1 IACNVRAVSLSDSPF
16 ATLDPPALKLITS
29 AESRLAASSNE
40 ILVRVEFSRKKFTTV
55 RPRRAGT
62 FLITRVPTSRNDSAV
77 SRIRVTS
84 VALRSCIDNRCSF
97 TSPCSLHDDRVL
109 TVELRHEH
117 ADVVREAARQ
127 IVPAVR
133 DADEDQICSALVSL
147 QDLVSDPGERPPD
160 VVGLHDLGA
169 QKGTPLRASREAD
182 GLSRIFDSLPGLAGP
197 A

>member
-1 IACNVRAVSLSDSPF
+1 MACNVRAVSLSDSPF

-84 VALRSCIDNRCSF
+84 VELRSCIDSRCSF
-97 TSPCSLHDDRVL
+97 MSPRFLAVQLGD
-109 TVELRHEH
+109 EH
-117 ADVVREAARQ
+117 PDVVRATRRHVLPDEVRSDRQLAVAA
-127 IVPAVR
+127 I
-133 DADEDQICSALVSL
+133 DEHGQL
-147 QDLVSDPGERPPD
+147 DLP
-160 VVGLHDLGA
+160 
-169 QKGTPLRASREAD
+169 GTP
-182 GLSRIFDSLPGLAGP
+182 
-197 A
+197 